1 MPSSQISSITRINS
15 NIKDLFIY
23 LYGLSP
29 LDLELLLILMK
40 KNKPMSVEELARKA
54 DRDKS
59 TVFRSLKKMVN
70 EGICVKETRSMKEGG
85 YYHEYGAIDVETF
98 KLETEKRIKDIQTS
112 FERLIKKFEDDI
124 QHMLS
129 SFYQK

>member
-40 KNKPMSVEELARKA
+40 KNKPMSVEELARKQTEIKVRFS
-54 DRDKS
+54 DL
-59 TVFRSLKKMVN
+59 LKKWL
-70 EGICVKETRSMKEGG
+70 TREFVS
-85 YYHEYGAIDVETF
+85 
-98 KLETEKRIKDIQTS
+98 
-112 FERLIKKFEDDI
+112 KK
-124 QHMLS
+124 QGV
-129 SFYQK
+129 